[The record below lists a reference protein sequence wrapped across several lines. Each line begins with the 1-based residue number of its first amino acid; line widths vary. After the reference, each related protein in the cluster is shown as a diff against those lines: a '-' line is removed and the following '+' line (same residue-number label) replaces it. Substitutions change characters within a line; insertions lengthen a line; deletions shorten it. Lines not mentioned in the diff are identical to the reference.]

1 MNTYLITRLEELG
14 DKPIRLSED
23 YEIDGDYIEAAAF
36 AWLAFCNLNNLFID
50 WKQVTGASKSRTLG
64 VIFG

>member
-23 YEIDGDYIEAAAF
+23 YEIDGDYIEAADF
-36 AWLAFCNLNNLFID
+36 AWLAFAIHNLSID
-50 WKQVTGASKSRTLG
+50 WKQVTGASKVELLG
-64 VIFG
+64 